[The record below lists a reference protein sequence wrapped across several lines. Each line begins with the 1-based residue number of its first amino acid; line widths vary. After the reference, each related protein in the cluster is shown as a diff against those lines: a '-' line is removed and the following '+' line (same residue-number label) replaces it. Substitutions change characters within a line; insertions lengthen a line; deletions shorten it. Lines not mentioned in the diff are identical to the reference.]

1 MPHKNHT
8 EWESQHVITK
18 HGEHVQ
24 ACNSYSGSR
33 TTKHNRGT
41 QLQNTDG
48 LPTTTRRMK
57 RLSLKV
63 PRLPGRRRDAQRLGE
78 TQTNSEHK
86 HNLRRTRSYEKYNHA
101 APVPPSSS
109 VEGNLCEFAESPPD
123 RPSHPPPIP
132 AEIEVEITRRLSQS
146 SESKEAGIKS
156 TEHVAEHKAEH
167 AHETSPFVA
176 KYGSEQIAYV
186 VRRALPRDCRDRR
199 WLHELDTSSSEGG
212 ESDVGGDDDSQNA
225 SQYAS
230 QNAAFL
236 AVFSD
241 PKAPMEQAH
250 TTAST
255 RASREMHHPTISPS
269 LPPSSPVPPSYEEC
283 VQFGLFAKTTAPPPA
298 ASATAAQASYAEDQQ
313 ATSDKSSRQEEVV
326 EEMAAAA
333 ADLAD
338 DLPPSLYPR
347 LGSVAITETSSIPPP
362 S

>member
-1 MPHKNHT
+1 
-8 EWESQHVITK
+8 
-18 HGEHVQ
+18 
-24 ACNSYSGSR
+24 
-33 TTKHNRGT
+33 
-41 QLQNTDG
+41 
-48 LPTTTRRMK
+48 MK

-78 TQTNSEHK
+78 TQTNSEH
-86 HNLRRTRSYEKYNHA
+86 NLRRTRSYEKYNHA

-109 VEGNLCEFAESPPD
+109 VEGNPCESAESPPD
-123 RPSHPPPIP
+123 QSSHPPPIP
-132 AEIEVEITRRLSQS
+132 AEIEITRRLSQS
-146 SESKEAGIKS
+146 GESSKEAGIKP
-156 TEHVAEHKAEH
+156 TEHIAEHNAEH
-167 AHETSPFVA
+167 AHETSPFFVA
-176 KYGSEQIAYV
+176 KYGSEEIAYV
-186 VRRALPRDCRDRR
+186 VSRALPRDCRDRR

-212 ESDVGGDDDSQNA
+212 GSDVDGDDD
-225 SQYAS
+225 S

-241 PKAPMEQAH
+241 PKAPIKQAH

-255 RASREMHHPTISPS
+255 RTNRELHHPTISPS

-298 ASATAAQASYAEDQQ
+298 AAPSSATAAQASYAEDQQ

-326 EEMAAAA
+326 EETAAAA

>member
-1 MPHKNHT
+1 
-8 EWESQHVITK
+8 
-18 HGEHVQ
+18 
-24 ACNSYSGSR
+24 
-33 TTKHNRGT
+33 
-41 QLQNTDG
+41 
-48 LPTTTRRMK
+48 MK

-101 APVPPSSS
+101 APVPPSSP
-109 VEGNLCEFAESPPD
+109 VEGNPCESAKSPAD
-123 RPSHPPPIP
+123 CRSHPPPIP
-132 AEIEVEITRRLSQS
+132 AEIEIISQAG
-146 SESKEAGIKS
+146 ETKEAGIKS
-156 TEHVAEHKAEH
+156 TEHITEHNSEH
-167 AHETSPFVA
+167 AHETKRPPFVA
-176 KYGSEQIAYV
+176 KYGSEEIAYV
-186 VRRALPRDCRDRR
+186 VRRALPRDCRDRC

-212 ESDVGGDDDSQNA
+212 GSDVGGDDDSQN
-225 SQYAS
+225 AS

-298 ASATAAQASYAEDQQ
+298 AAPTSATAAQASYAEDQQ
-313 ATSDKSSRQEEVV
+313 ASSDKSSRHEEVV